1 MCLETLKELNM
12 ISVLYKIKI
21 KLNSSGTN
29 GSFLEN
35 ARAPVMVKDCHA
47 KDGGAA

>member
-1 MCLETLKELNM
+1 MFGWDTL
-12 ISVLYKIKI
+12 VYKIKI

-35 ARAPVMVKDCHA
+35 VRAPVMVKDCHA